1 MSIISSRENGTVACT
16 RCHKTAEKISKRA
29 FGTIDR
35 RRKNEQESRSEVQT
49 AAIAHNK
56 LTDLLEC
63 HDSEKLSEAQD
74 LIYEWFGG
82 RGAGED
88 E

>member
-1 MSIISSRENGTVACT
+1 VDNLVTVCS

-29 FGTIDR
+29 FDTIDR

-56 LTDLLEC
+56 LTDLLER
-63 HDSEKLSEAQD
+63 HDSEKLSEARD
-74 LIYEWFGG
+74 LIYEWFDG
-82 RGAGED
+82 RGAGQD